1 MNSAALRID
10 RLEAWV
16 ERRDEQV
23 RQEWRKRLIASFVG
37 HLVVAA
43 IVIGWPPPSPLPM
56 PPVVTVN
63 LLAAAPRVAM
73 RPASAARAP
82 APRPAPV
89 VAAPVQTKKVLP
101 REAPKVSEKPAPE
114 PPREVPPEPVLD
126 YDAALSALRKEA
138 GEDTP
143 RPDAEQI
150 VDEAAESAGRG
161 QLNPELAAWQT
172 AVDRRIKQTWVV
184 PAEFRNISLRTLLS
198 AQIMGDG
205 TVLGSPRVKRSSGN
219 PSYDDNAVR
228 AIIQASPLP
237 PPPRAGAWPIWFDG

>member
-1 MNSAALRID
+1 MNSAVLRVD
-10 RLEAWV
+10 RLEAWG
-16 ERRDEQV
+16 ERRDERV
-23 RQEWRKRLIASFVG
+23 RQEWRKRLIASLVG
-37 HLVVAA
+37 HLVVVAL
-43 IVIGWPPPSPLPM
+43 VVGLPSPSPLPM
-56 PPVVTVN
+56 PPVVTVD
-63 LLAAAPRVAM
+63 LLAAAPRAAM
-73 RPASAARAP
+73 KP
-82 APRPAPV
+82 APRAPVPRRPTPV
-89 VAAPVQTKKVLP
+89 VAAPVQKKKVLP
-101 REAPKVSEKPAPE
+101 REAPKVSEKPVPA

-126 YDAALSALRKEA
+126 YDAALAALRKEA

-143 RPDAEQI
+143 APDAEEI

-161 QLNPELAAWQT
+161 QFDPELAAWQM

-237 PPPRAGAWPIWFDG
+237 PPPRAGDWPIWFNG